1 MAAAAMKPAPK
12 PGFWLVAKREWRW
25 LLHDRAA
32 RILIFAV
39 PLFAFAVLTA
49 VFSHPVIREL
59 GVVVVDADR
68 SDTSRMFV
76 EQVAASPNLG
86 IVDRP
91 GDLASAARAIRSGE
105 AIAAVYIAANFE
117 RDLKA
122 GRRPQVV
129 AFYNQQFLTA
139 AGVAS
144 SGLSDS
150 LTAAVENAAS
160 AARGAPQAARIGS
173 LVAETIVL
181 VNPARNYA
189 QFLLRALLPMVL
201 HVVIALAA
209 GYAVGSEFHRR
220 SMRTWLACAGGN
232 PIVALA
238 GKLAPLFAIFLV
250 IMLTLPLILEG
261 LLGISFKGHTPMVV
275 IAAILLIVG
284 YLALGALMQLL
295 VRDLA
300 TGLGLTGLIV
310 SPAFGYAGVGFPVL
324 GMNAFALAWGAI
336 LPLRSY
342 MAVLLGQAA
351 RGLPLSDSARPFA
364 ALAALAILYTLLAFL
379 RLRAIAASTSH
390 AAPEAEPVAASAPS
404 RGLGGAFV
412 AEWRRVLA
420 IRGAFMLLVLG
431 PLVYGLYY
439 PQPYLNQ
446 ILRKIPIAVVDNDLT
461 ELSRNIVQTLD
472 ASGAVSVVVQAE
484 TLAEARKALDR
495 GEAFAVVGIP
505 PDTERDVLKGNTAHI
520 PIYADATYLFI
531 FRSMANG
538 IAVAINTLSSE
549 LAAGGA
555 RTDGSLVKA
564 ALASTSPAEILLQ
577 PIFNPVGGYASYIVP
592 AAFVLILQQMLLIGA
607 SMLTVMALPQ
617 PAGGAFVT
625 VLGRGIAHLT
635 IYLPALALYFIVLP
649 RVYGFSTL
657 GHPLQLFALA
667 SLFTLA
673 TSFMGQAAG
682 AWFKHPETP
691 TLIFLGTS
699 LPQLFLTGFSWPREA
714 IPEPVLVAGYI
725 FPSDFAIN
733 GLVRIDQLGATLW
746 EVVRDWRGLWALAII
761 YFALAVMS
769 AALVKRRRAHA

>member
-1 MAAAAMKPAPK
+1 MRPAAK

-25 LLHDRAA
+25 LLRDHAA

-39 PLFAFAVLTA
+39 PVFAFTVLTA
-49 VFSHPVIREL
+49 VFSHPVMREL

-86 IVDRP
+86 IVERP

-105 AIAAVYIAANFE
+105 AIAAIYIADNFE

-150 LTAAVENAAS
+150 LTAAVGNAAS

-220 SMRTWLACAGGN
+220 SMRAWLACAGGN
-232 PIVALA
+232 PVIALA
-238 GKLAPLFAIFLV
+238 GKLAPLFAVFLV
-250 IMLTLPLILEG
+250 FMLTLPLILEG
-261 LLGISFKGHTPMVV
+261 LLGISFRGDTPMVT
-275 IAAILLIVG
+275 IAAVLLIVG

-300 TGLGLTGLIV
+300 TGLGITGLIV

-324 GMNAFALAWGAI
+324 GMNAFALAWGAL
-336 LPLRSY
+336 LPLRWY

-351 RGLPLSDSARPFA
+351 RGLPLYETARPFA
-364 ALAALAILYTLLAFL
+364 ALAALAVLYTLLALL
-379 RLRAIAASTSH
+379 RLRAIAGSAPRIPPETEP
-390 AAPEAEPVAASAPS
+390 AAPAAAPP
-404 RGLGGAFV
+404 RGVGGAFV
-412 AEWRRVLA
+412 AEWQRVLA
-420 IRGAFMLLVLG
+420 IRGAFMLLVMG
-431 PLVYGLYY
+431 PLVYGIYY

-446 ILRKIPIAVVDNDLT
+446 IVRKIPIAVVDNDLS
-461 ELSRNIVQTLD
+461 ELSRSIVQTLD

-484 TLAEARKALDR
+484 TLAEARKVLDR

-617 PAGGAFVT
+617 PAAGAFAT

-673 TSFMGQAAG
+673 TSFMAQAAG

-699 LPQLFLTGFSWPREA
+699 IPQLFLTGFSWPREA
-714 IPEPVLVAGYI
+714 IPRPVQVAGYI
-725 FPSDFAIN
+725 FPSDFAID
-733 GLVRIDQLGATLW
+733 GMVRIDQLGATLW

-761 YFALAVMS
+761 YFLLAVMS
-769 AALVKRRRAHA
+769 AALVKRRRAHG

>member
-1 MAAAAMKPAPK
+1 MRPAPK
-12 PGFWLVAKREWRW
+12 RGFWLVAKREWRW
-25 LLHDRAA
+25 LLHDRLAP
-32 RILIFAV
+32 ILIFGV

-49 VFSHPVIREL
+49 VFSHPVIRDL

-68 SDTSRMFV
+68 SDTSRIFV
-76 EQVAASPNLG
+76 EHVAASPSLN
-86 IVDRP
+86 IVERP
-91 GDLASAARAIRSGE
+91 GDLASAARAIRAGK
-105 AIAAVYIAANFE
+105 AIAAVYIPANFE

-139 AGVAS
+139 AGVAL

-150 LTAAVENAAS
+150 LGSAVDSAAA
-160 AARGAPQAARIGS
+160 AARGAPQAPRIGS

-250 IMLTLPLILEG
+250 IMLTLPFILEG
-261 LLGISFKGHTPMVV
+261 LLGISFRGHTPMVV

-284 YLALGALMQLL
+284 YLALGALMQLV

-310 SPAFGYAGVGFPVL
+310 SPAFGYAGVRFPVL
-324 GMNAFALAWGAI
+324 VMNAFALTWGAI
-336 LPLRSY
+336 LPLRWY

-351 RGLPLSDSARPFA
+351 RGLPLSDTARPFA
-364 ALAALAILYTLLAFL
+364 ALAGLAAVYTLLAFL

-390 AAPEAEPVAASAPS
+390 AAPEAEPVAAFVPS
-404 RGLGGAFV
+404 RGLGGEFV
-412 AEWRRVLA
+412 AEWRRMLA

-431 PLVYGLYY
+431 PLVYGIYY

-446 ILRKIPIAVVDNDLT
+446 IVRKIPIAVVDNDLT

-531 FRSMANG
+531 FRSMASG

-564 ALASTSPAEILLQ
+564 VLASTSPAEILLQ

-607 SMLTVMALPQ
+607 SMLTVVALAQ
-617 PAGGAFVT
+617 TTGGAFAT

-635 IYLPALALYFIVLP
+635 IYFPALALYFIVLP
-649 RVYGFSTL
+649 RFYGFSAL
-657 GHPLQLFALA
+657 GHPLQLLALA
-667 SLFTLA
+667 SVFVLA
-673 TSFMGQAAG
+673 TSFLSQAVG
-682 AWFKHPETP
+682 AWFKRPETP

-714 IPEPVLVAGYI
+714 IPKPVLAAGYI
-725 FPSDFAIN
+725 FPSDFAID
-733 GLVRIDQLGATLW
+733 GIVRIDQLGASLW

-761 YFALAVMS
+761 YFALAVIS
-769 AALVKRRRAHA
+769 AFAVGRRSAHG

>member
-1 MAAAAMKPAPK
+1 MRPPPK
-12 PGFWLVAKREWRW
+12 PGFWLVARREWRW
-25 LLHDRAA
+25 ILHDHIAL
-32 RILIFAV
+32 ILIFGV
-39 PLFAFAVLTA
+39 PLFAWPVLAA
-49 VFSHPVIREL
+49 VFSHPVIRGL

-76 EQVAASPNLG
+76 ERVAASPSLS
-86 IVDRP
+86 IVERT
-91 GDLASAARAIRSGE
+91 GDLASAARAIRAGD
-105 AIAAVYIAANFE
+105 AIAAVYIPADFE

-150 LTAAVENAAS
+150 LAAAVDSAAS
-160 AARGAPQAARIGS
+160 AARGAPQAPRIGS

-181 VNPARNYA
+181 ANPERNYA
-189 QFLLRALLPMVL
+189 QFLLRALLPVVL

-209 GYAVGSEFHRR
+209 GYAVGSEFSRR

-232 PIVALA
+232 PIVALV
-238 GKLAPLFAIFLV
+238 GKLAPLFAIFFV
-250 IMLTLPLILEG
+250 IMLLVPLILEG
-261 LLGISFKGHTPMVV
+261 LFGISFKGNAPMMVV
-275 IAAILLIVG
+275 AAMLLIVG

-310 SPAFGYAGVGFPVL
+310 SPAFGYVGVGFPIL
-324 GMNAFALAWGAI
+324 GMNAFALFWGAM
-336 LPLRSY
+336 LPLRWY
-342 MAVLLGQAA
+342 MAVLFGQAA
-351 RGLPLSDSARPFA
+351 RGLPLYDSARPFA
-364 ALAALAILYTLLAFL
+364 ALATLAALYTLLAFL
-379 RLRAIAASTSH
+379 RLRAIAAGTPRT
-390 AAPEAEPVAASAPS
+390 AREAEPAAAPVPP
-404 RGLGGAFV
+404 RGIGGAFV
-412 AEWRRVLA
+412 AEWRRVLG
-420 IRGAFMLLVLG
+420 IRGAFILLVLA
-431 PLVYGLYY
+431 PWVYGLYY
-439 PQPYLNQ
+439 PQPFLNQ
-446 ILRKIPIAVVDNDLT
+446 ILRKIPIAVVDNDLS
-461 ELSRNIVQTLD
+461 ELSRSIIQTLD
-472 ASGAVSVVVQAE
+472 ASGAVSVAVQAE
-484 TLAEARKALDR
+484 TIAEGRKALDR
-495 GEAFAVVGIP
+495 GDAFAVVGIP
-505 PDTERDVLKGNTAHI
+505 PETERDVLKGNTAHI

-564 ALASTSPAEILLQ
+564 ALASRSPAEVLLQ
-577 PIFNPVGGYASYIVP
+577 PIFNPVGGYASFIVP
-592 AAFVLILQQMLLIGA
+592 AAFVLLLQQMLLIGA
-607 SMLTVMALPQ
+607 SMLTVVALAQ
-617 PAGGAFVT
+617 SAGGAFAS

-699 LPQLFLTGFSWPREA
+699 LPQLFVTGFSWPREA
-714 IPEPVLVAGYI
+714 MPQPALIAGYI
-725 FPSDFAIN
+725 FPSDFAID
-733 GLVRIDQLGATLW
+733 GIVRIGQLGASLG
-746 EVVRDWRGLWALAII
+746 EVVHDWRGLWCLTII
-761 YFALAVMS
+761 YFALAVIS
-769 AALVKRRRAHA
+769 AALIKRRRAHG